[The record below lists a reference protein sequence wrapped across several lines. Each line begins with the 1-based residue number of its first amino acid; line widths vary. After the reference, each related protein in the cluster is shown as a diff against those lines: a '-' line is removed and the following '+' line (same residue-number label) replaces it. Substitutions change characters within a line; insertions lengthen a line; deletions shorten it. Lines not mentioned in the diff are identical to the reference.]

1 MSKKILVVASNNNG
15 KIKEIKEIFTDYDI
29 LSISEMEKK
38 LGKKIIVTEN
48 QMTFSENARE
58 KVNCLY
64 QEIGDDYICIGDD
77 SGISIDVLD
86 GFPGVHTARWMNADD
101 HMKNL
106 ELLKRLENV
115 LKNRRQCHYT
125 TVIAIKGK
133 EIDKIFEYTLD
144 GIISLN
150 VRGNNG
156 FGFDEIFEL
165 PNGKTLAEITMKEKL
180 ELSPRR
186 KALDMAIEYLKNYKN

>member
-1 MSKKILVVASNNNG
+1 
-15 KIKEIKEIFTDYDI
+15 
-29 LSISEMEKK
+29 MEKK

-64 QEIGDDYICIGDD
+64 QEIGDDYTCIGDD
-77 SGISIDVLD
+77 SGISIDALD

-115 LKNRRQCHYT
+115 PKNKRQCHYT

-165 PNGKTLAEITMKEKL
+165 PNGKTLAEINTKEKL

>member
-1 MSKKILVVASNNNG
+1 MNKKILVAASNNNG

-64 QEIGDDYICIGDD
+64 QEIGDDYTCIGDD
-77 SGISIDVLD
+77 SGISIDALD
-86 GFPGVHTARWMNADD
+86 GFPGVHTARWVNADD

-115 LKNRRQCHYT
+115 PKNKRQCHYT

>member
-115 LKNRRQCHYT
+115 PKNRRQCHYT

>member
-1 MSKKILVVASNNNG
+1 MSKKILVAASNNNG

-77 SGISIDVLD
+77 SGISIDALD

-115 LKNRRQCHYT
+115 PKNKRQCHYT

>member
-1 MSKKILVVASNNNG
+1 
-15 KIKEIKEIFTDYDI
+15 
-29 LSISEMEKK
+29 MEKK

-64 QEIGDDYICIGDD
+64 QEIGDDYTCIADD
-77 SGISIDVLD
+77 SGISIDALD

-115 LKNRRQCHYT
+115 PKNKRQCHYT
-125 TVIAIKGK
+125 MVIAIKGK

-165 PNGKTLAEITMKEKL
+165 PNGKTLAEITMK
-180 ELSPRR
+180 
-186 KALDMAIEYLKNYKN
+186 

>member
-15 KIKEIKEIFTDYDI
+15 KIKEIKEMFTDYDI

-77 SGISIDVLD
+77 SGISIDALD

-115 LKNRRQCHYT
+115 PKNKRKCHYT

>member
-1 MSKKILVVASNNNG
+1 
-15 KIKEIKEIFTDYDI
+15 
-29 LSISEMEKK
+29 
-38 LGKKIIVTEN
+38 
-48 QMTFSENARE
+48 MTFSENARE

-64 QEIGDDYICIGDD
+64 QEIGDDYTCIGDD
-77 SGISIDVLD
+77 SGISIDALD

-115 LKNRRQCHYT
+115 PKNKRQCHYT

-144 GIISLN
+144 VIISLN

>member
-1 MSKKILVVASNNNG
+1 
-15 KIKEIKEIFTDYDI
+15 
-29 LSISEMEKK
+29 MEKK

-64 QEIGDDYICIGDD
+64 QEIGDDYTCIGDD
-77 SGISIDVLD
+77 SGISIDALD
-86 GFPGVHTARWMNADD
+86 GFPGVHTARWVNADD

-115 LKNRRQCHYT
+115 PKNKRQCHYT

>member
-77 SGISIDVLD
+77 SGISIDALD

-115 LKNRRQCHYT
+115 PKNKRQCHYT

-186 KALDMAIEYLKNYKN
+186 KALDMAIEYLKNYKS

>member
-1 MSKKILVVASNNNG
+1 MSKKTLVAASNNNG
-15 KIKEIKEIFTDYDI
+15 KIKEIKEIFTDYDF
-29 LSISEMEKK
+29 LSISEMEKV
-38 LGKKIIVTEN
+38 IVIEN
-48 QMTFSENARE
+48 QMTFSENTKE

-64 QEIGDDYICIGDD
+64 QEIGEEYICIGDD
-77 SGISIDVLD
+77 SGISIDALD

-115 LKNRRQCHYT
+115 PKNKRQCHYT

-186 KALDMAIEYLKNYKN
+186 KALDIVIEYLKNYKN

>member
-1 MSKKILVVASNNNG
+1 MSKKILVTASNNNG
-15 KIKEIKEIFTDYDI
+15 KIREIKEIFNDYDI

-64 QEIGDDYICIGDD
+64 QEIGEDYICIGDD
-77 SGISIDVLD
+77 SGISIDALD

-101 HMKNL
+101 HIKNL
-106 ELLKRLENV
+106 ELLKRLENIP
-115 LKNRRQCHYT
+115 KNKRQCHYT

-133 EIDKIFEYTLD
+133 EIDKTFEYTLN

-186 KALDMAIEYLKNYKN
+186 KALDMAIEYLKSYKN

>member
-29 LSISEMEKK
+29 LSISKMEKK
-38 LGKKIIVTEN
+38 LGKKIIVIEN
-48 QMTFSENARE
+48 QMTFSENTKE

-64 QEIGDDYICIGDD
+64 QEIGEEYICIGDD
-77 SGISIDVLD
+77 SGISIDALD
-86 GFPGVHTARWMNADD
+86 GFPGVHTARWMNAND

-115 LKNRRQCHYT
+115 PKNKRQCHYT

-156 FGFDEIFEL
+156 FGFD
-165 PNGKTLAEITMKEKL
+165 
-180 ELSPRR
+180 
-186 KALDMAIEYLKNYKN
+186 

>member
-1 MSKKILVVASNNNG
+1 MSKKILVAASNNNG

-38 LGKKIIVTEN
+38 LGKKIIVIEN
-48 QMTFSENARE
+48 QMTFSENTKE

-77 SGISIDVLD
+77 SGISIDALD

-115 LKNRRQCHYT
+115 PKNRRQCHYT

>member
-1 MSKKILVVASNNNG
+1 MKKETIVVASSNKG
-15 KIKEIKEIFTDYDI
+15 KIREIKEIFKDYDV
-29 LSISEMEKK
+29 LSIKDMEDM
-38 LGKKIIVTEN
+38 LGKKIVVNEN
-48 QMTFSENARE
+48 KDTFKDNALE
-58 KVNCLY
+58 KVRDLY
-64 QEIGDDYICIGDD
+64 EQVGKKYICIADD
-77 SGISIDVLD
+77 SGISIDVLN

-115 LKNRRQCHYT
+115 PKNKRQCHYT

-186 KALDMAIEYLKNYKN
+186 KALDMVIEYLKNYKN

>member
-15 KIKEIKEIFTDYDI
+15 KIKEIKEIFNDYDI

-48 QMTFSENARE
+48 QMSFSGNARE
-58 KVNCLY
+58 KVICLY
-64 QEIGDDYICIGDD
+64 QEIGEEYICIGDD
-77 SGISIDVLD
+77 SGISIDALD

-115 LKNRRQCHYT
+115 PKNKRQCHYT

-133 EIDKIFEYTLD
+133 EIDKTFEYTLD

-186 KALDMAIEYLKNYKN
+186 KALDMAIEYLKSYKN

>member
-77 SGISIDVLD
+77 SGISIDALD

-115 LKNRRQCHYT
+115 PKNKRQCHYT

-186 KALDMAIEYLKNYKN
+186 KALDMAIEYLKSYKN

>member
-77 SGISIDVLD
+77 SGISIDELD

-115 LKNRRQCHYT
+115 PKNRRQCHYT

-165 PNGKTLAEITMKEKL
+165 PNGKILAEITMKEKL

>member
-1 MSKKILVVASNNNG
+1 MSKKILVAASNNNG

-64 QEIGDDYICIGDD
+64 QEIGDDYTCIGDD
-77 SGISIDVLD
+77 SGISIDALD
-86 GFPGVHTARWMNADD
+86 GFPGVHTARWVNADD

-106 ELLKRLENV
+106 ELLKKLENV
-115 LKNRRQCHYT
+115 PKNKRQCHYT

-165 PNGKTLAEITMKEKL
+165 PNGKTLAEITMKEKI

>member
-64 QEIGDDYICIGDD
+64 QEIGDEYICIGDD
-77 SGISIDVLD
+77 SGISIDALD

-115 LKNRRQCHYT
+115 PKNKRQCHYT

>member
-1 MSKKILVVASNNNG
+1 MSKKILVAASNNNG

-64 QEIGDDYICIGDD
+64 QEIGDDYTCIGDD
-77 SGISIDVLD
+77 SGISIDALD

-115 LKNRRQCHYT
+115 PKNKRQCHYT

-186 KALDMAIEYLKNYKN
+186 KALDMAIEYLKNYKS

>member
-1 MSKKILVVASNNNG
+1 MIFYLLAKWKKV
-15 KIKEIKEIFTDYDI
+15 
-29 LSISEMEKK
+29 
-38 LGKKIIVTEN
+38 IVIEN
-48 QMTFSENARE
+48 QMTFSENTKE

-64 QEIGDDYICIGDD
+64 QEIGEEYICIGED
-77 SGISIDVLD
+77 SGISIDALD

-115 LKNRRQCHYT
+115 PKNKRQCHYT

-186 KALDMAIEYLKNYKN
+186 KALDMVIEYLKNYKN

>member
-48 QMTFSENARE
+48 QMTFSENAKE

-77 SGISIDVLD
+77 SGISIDALD

-115 LKNRRQCHYT
+115 PKNRRQCHYT

>member
-77 SGISIDVLD
+77 SGISIDALD

-115 LKNRRQCHYT
+115 PKNKRQCHYT

>member
-1 MSKKILVVASNNNG
+1 MSKKILVAASNNNG

-64 QEIGDDYICIGDD
+64 QEIGDDYTCIGDD
-77 SGISIDVLD
+77 SGISIDALD

-115 LKNRRQCHYT
+115 PKNKRQCHYT

>member
-48 QMTFSENARE
+48 QMTFSENTKE

-64 QEIGDDYICIGDD
+64 QEIGEEYICIGDD
-77 SGISIDVLD
+77 SGISIDALD

-115 LKNRRQCHYT
+115 PKNKRQCHYT

-186 KALDMAIEYLKNYKN
+186 KALDMVIEYLKNYKN

>member
-15 KIKEIKEIFTDYDI
+15 KIKEIKEIFNDYDI

-77 SGISIDVLD
+77 SGISIDALD

-115 LKNRRQCHYT
+115 PKNKRQCHYT

-133 EIDKIFEYTLD
+133 EIDKTFEYTLD

-186 KALDMAIEYLKNYKN
+186 KALDMAIEYLKSYKN

>member
-1 MSKKILVVASNNNG
+1 MNKKILVAASNNNG

-77 SGISIDVLD
+77 SGISIDALD

-115 LKNRRQCHYT
+115 PKNKRQCHYT

>member
-77 SGISIDVLD
+77 SGISINALD
-86 GFPGVHTARWMNADD
+86 GFPGVHTARWMNAND

-115 LKNRRQCHYT
+115 PKNKRQCHYT

-165 PNGKTLAEITMKEKL
+165 PNGKTLAEINMKEKL

>member
-1 MSKKILVVASNNNG
+1 
-15 KIKEIKEIFTDYDI
+15 
-29 LSISEMEKK
+29 MEKK

-64 QEIGDDYICIGDD
+64 QEIGDDYTCIGDD
-77 SGISIDVLD
+77 SGISIDALD

-115 LKNRRQCHYT
+115 PKNKRQCHYT

>member
-77 SGISIDVLD
+77 SGISIDALD

-115 LKNRRQCHYT
+115 PKNKRKCHYT

-165 PNGKTLAEITMKEKL
+165 PNGKTLAEIAMKEKL

>member
-1 MSKKILVVASNNNG
+1 MSKKILVAASNNNG

-77 SGISIDVLD
+77 SGISIDALD

-115 LKNRRQCHYT
+115 PKNKRKCHYT

>member
-1 MSKKILVVASNNNG
+1 MSKKILVAASNNNG

-64 QEIGDDYICIGDD
+64 QEIGDDYTCIGDD
-77 SGISIDVLD
+77 SGISIDALD
-86 GFPGVHTARWMNADD
+86 GFPGVHTARWVNADD

-115 LKNRRQCHYT
+115 PKNKRQCHYT